1 MQLPGQVVKAVRLLT
16 LAGALGVTFGL
27 AGLAGLQLA
36 IKTREVHTPD
46 VTGQTLEEATSTL
59 AAAGLTTRLQPLRR
73 IDASIEAGEVAE
85 QDPGPGATTR
95 SRRSVKLWLSSGPT
109 AGEVPPVI
117 GESEDGARRRL
128 VDNDIVIEGVAEI
141 RSGRYPTGAV
151 VAQESP
157 PSGSGDTVS
166 LLVNR
171 GERGQTYV
179 MPDLIGVSGESAS
192 DILRVRGFR
201 VSVVADHPYPGVP
214 SGVILRQAPAA
225 GFQIAPGEPISLEV
239 SR

>member
-1 MQLPGQVVKAVRLLT
+1 MKAVRVVT

-27 AGLAGLQLA
+27 SALAGLQLA
-36 IKTREVHTPD
+36 IRTREVPTPD

-59 AAAGLTTRLQPLRR
+59 ASVGLPPRLEPPRR
-73 IDASIEAGEVAE
+73 IHATIEAGRIAE

-95 SRRSVKLWLSSGPT
+95 SRRSVKMWLSSGPT
-109 AGEVPPVI
+109 AGEVPAVI
-117 GESEDGARRRL
+117 GESEGGARRRL

-141 RSGRYPTGAV
+141 RSDRYPTGAV
-151 VAQESP
+151 VAQEPP
-157 PSGSGDTVS
+157 PSGSGDAVS

-179 MPDLIGVSGESAS
+179 MPDLIGVGGESAA
-192 DILRVRGFR
+192 DILRTRGFR

-214 SGVILRQAPAA
+214 PGVILRQAPAA

>member
-1 MQLPGQVVKAVRLLT
+1 MKVPPQVVRSVRIVA
-16 LAGALGVTFGL
+16 LAGALSATFGL
-27 AGLAGLQLA
+27 SALAGLQLA
-36 IKTREVHTPD
+36 IRTREVPTPD
-46 VTGQTLEEATSTL
+46 VTGQTVEEATSKL
-59 AAAGLTTRLQPLRR
+59 AAAGLAARLEPLRR
-73 IDASIEAGEVAE
+73 IHATIDAGQVAE
-85 QDPGPGATTR
+85 QDPSPGATTR

-117 GESEDGARRRL
+117 GESESGARRRL
-128 VDNDIVIEGVAEI
+128 IDNDIVIEGVAEI
-141 RSGRYPTGAV
+141 RSGRYATGAV
-151 VAQESP
+151 VAQEPP
-157 PSGSGDTVS
+157 PSGSGDKVS

-179 MPDLIGVSGESAS
+179 MPDLIGVGGDSAA
-192 DILRVRGFR
+192 DILRTRGFR

-225 GFQIAPGEPISLEV
+225 GFQIAPGEAISLEV

>member
-1 MQLPGQVVKAVRLLT
+1 MKVPAQVARAVRFVALT
-16 LAGALGVTFGL
+16 GALAATFGL
-27 AGLAGLQLA
+27 SALAGLQLA
-36 IKTREVHTPD
+36 IRTREVPTPD
-46 VTGQTLEEATSTL
+46 VTGQTVEEATSRL
-59 AAAGLTTRLQPLRR
+59 AAAGLTARLQPLRR
-73 IDASIEAGEVAE
+73 IHATIDAGQVAE
-85 QDPGPGATTR
+85 QDPSPGATTR

-117 GESEDGARRRL
+117 GESESGARRRL
-128 VDNDIVIEGVAEI
+128 LDNDVVIESVAEI
-141 RSGRYPTGAV
+141 RSGRYATGAV
-151 VAQESP
+151 VAQEPP
-157 PSGSGDTVS
+157 PSGSGDAVS

-179 MPDLIGVSGESAS
+179 MPDLIGVGSDSAA
-192 DILRVRGFR
+192 DLLRTHGFR

-225 GFQIAPGEPISLEV
+225 GFQIAPGEAISLEV

>member
-1 MQLPGQVVKAVRLLT
+1 MKLPGQVMKAVRLAV

-36 IKTREVHTPD
+36 LGSREMPTPD
-46 VTGQTLEEATSTL
+46 VTGQPPAEAMSTL
-59 AAAGLTTRLQPLRR
+59 AAAGLTARLEPLRR
-73 IDASIEAGEVAE
+73 IHATIEAGQIAE
-85 QDPGPGATTR
+85 QDPSPGATTR

-109 AGEVPPVI
+109 AGEVPAVI
-117 GESEDGARRRL
+117 GESEGGARRRL
-128 VDNDIVIEGVAEI
+128 VDNDIVIESVAEI
-141 RSGRYPTGAV
+141 RSDRYAIGAV
-151 VAQESP
+151 VAQEP
-157 PSGSGDTVS
+157 PPAGSGDTVS

-179 MPDLIGVSGESAS
+179 MPDLIGVGGESAAE
-192 DILRVRGFR
+192 ILRTRGFR

-214 SGVILRQAPAA
+214 PGVILRQAPAA

>member
-1 MQLPGQVVKAVRLLT
+1 MKAVRVVA

-27 AGLAGLQLA
+27 SALAGLQLA
-36 IKTREVHTPD
+36 IRTREVPTPD

-59 AAAGLTTRLQPLRR
+59 ASVGLTPRLEPPRR
-73 IDASIEAGEVAE
+73 IHATIEAGRIAE

-95 SRRSVKLWLSSGPT
+95 SRRSVKMWLSSGPT
-109 AGEVPPVI
+109 AGEVPAVI
-117 GESEDGARRRL
+117 GESEGGARRRL

-141 RSGRYPTGAV
+141 RSDRYPTGAV
-151 VAQESP
+151 VAQEPP
-157 PSGSGDTVS
+157 PSGSGDAVS

-179 MPDLIGVSGESAS
+179 MPDLIGVGGESAA
-192 DILRVRGFR
+192 DILRTRGFR

-214 SGVILRQAPAA
+214 PGVILRQAPAA

>member
-1 MQLPGQVVKAVRLLT
+1 MKVPAQVARAVRFVALT
-16 LAGALGVTFGL
+16 GALAATFGL
-27 AGLAGLQLA
+27 SALAGLQLA
-36 IKTREVHTPD
+36 IRTREVPTPD
-46 VTGQTLEEATSTL
+46 VTGQTVEEATSQL
-59 AAAGLTTRLQPLRR
+59 AAAGLTARLQPLRR
-73 IDASIEAGEVAE
+73 IHATIDAGQVAE
-85 QDPGPGATTR
+85 QDPSPGATTR

-117 GESEDGARRRL
+117 GESESGARRRL
-128 VDNDIVIEGVAEI
+128 LDNDVVIESVAEI
-141 RSGRYPTGAV
+141 RSGRYATGAV
-151 VAQESP
+151 VAQEPP
-157 PSGSGDTVS
+157 PSGSGDAVS

-179 MPDLIGVSGESAS
+179 MPDLIGVGSDSAA
-192 DILRVRGFR
+192 DILRTRGFR

-225 GFQIAPGEPISLEV
+225 GFQIAPGEAISLEV

>member
-1 MQLPGQVVKAVRLLT
+1 MKVPAQVARSVRIVALT
-16 LAGALGVTFGL
+16 GALAATFGL
-27 AGLAGLQLA
+27 SALAGLQLA
-36 IKTREVHTPD
+36 IRTREVPTPD
-46 VTGQTLEEATSTL
+46 VTGQTVEEATSKL
-59 AAAGLTTRLQPLRR
+59 AAAGLTARLQPLRR
-73 IDASIEAGEVAE
+73 IHATIDAGEVAE
-85 QDPGPGATTR
+85 QDPSPGATTR

-117 GESEDGARRRL
+117 GESESGARRRL
-128 VDNDIVIEGVAEI
+128 LDNDIVIEGVAEI

-151 VAQESP
+151 VAQEPP

-179 MPDLIGVSGESAS
+179 MPDLIGVGGDSAA
-192 DILRVRGFR
+192 DILRTRGFR

-225 GFQIAPGEPISLEV
+225 GFQIAPGEAISLEV

>member
-1 MQLPGQVVKAVRLLT
+1 MQLPGRVVKAVRLVA
-16 LAGALGVTFGL
+16 LAGALAVTFGL
-27 AGLAGLQLA
+27 SALAGLQLA
-36 IKTREVHTPD
+36 IRTREVATPD

-59 AAAGLTTRLQPLRR
+59 AAAGLSARFEPLRR
-73 IDASIEAGEVAE
+73 IHPTIAAGAVAE

-95 SRRSVKLWLSSGPT
+95 SRRSVKLWMSSGPT
-109 AGEVPPVI
+109 AGEVPTVI
-117 GESEDGARRRL
+117 GESEAGARRRL
-128 VDNDIVIEGVAEI
+128 VDNDIEIDGVAEI

-151 VAQESP
+151 VAQEPP

-179 MPDLIGVSGESAS
+179 MPDLIGVGGESAAA
-192 DILRVRGFR
+192 ILRTRGFR
-201 VSVVADHPYPGVP
+201 VSVVADHPYPGIP
-214 SGVILRQAPAA
+214 SGVILRQAPDA

>member
-1 MQLPGQVVKAVRLLT
+1 MKAVRVVT

-27 AGLAGLQLA
+27 SALAGLQLA
-36 IKTREVHTPD
+36 IRTREVPTPD

-59 AAAGLTTRLQPLRR
+59 ASVGLTPRLEPPRR
-73 IDASIEAGEVAE
+73 IHATIEAGRIAE

-95 SRRSVKLWLSSGPT
+95 SRRSVKMWLSSGPT
-109 AGEVPPVI
+109 AGEVPAVI
-117 GESEDGARRRL
+117 GESEGGARRRL

-141 RSGRYPTGAV
+141 RSDRYPTGAV
-151 VAQESP
+151 VAQEPP
-157 PSGSGDTVS
+157 PSGSGDAVS

-179 MPDLIGVSGESAS
+179 MPDLIGVGGESAA
-192 DILRVRGFR
+192 DILRTRGFR

-214 SGVILRQAPAA
+214 PGVILRQAPAA